1 MRVKIRPLLYL
12 NSSVDR
18 MHAGRD
24 DYRKKLDVFKIYSK
38 VHTFDASP
46 HGFCLFE
53 PWFTPTVDY
62 IDQFLKKIFQQ

>member
-1 MRVKIRPLLYL
+1 
-12 NSSVDR
+12 

-24 DYRKKLDVFKIYSK
+24 DFRRILDQYHIYSE
-38 VHTFDASP
+38 VHTFPDSP

-62 IDQFLKKIFQQ
+62 IVGFLGKVF